1 MKIVIADVKAG
12 KCYQRELPKDKES
25 LLIGKK
31 IRDKMDGS
39 LVGLAGFTLQ
49 ITGGS
54 DVAGVPMR
62 TEITGQRRIKA
73 LLSGGTGIRNL
84 RKGSRRVKVVA
95 GNTISL
101 QTAQLNTK
109 ILEYGAKPLEELGFV
124 LTPKEKKEKKGE
136 APAKKKSQIS

>member
-1 MKIVIADVKAG
+1 MKVVVADVKAG

-31 IRDKMDGS
+31 LRDSMDGS
-39 LVGLAGFTLQ
+39 LVGLPGFTLK

-84 RKGSRRVKVVA
+84 RKGGRKVKVVA

-109 ILEYGAKPLEELGFV
+109 IAEYGAKPLEELGFV
-124 LTPKEKKEKKGE
+124 LTPKEKKEKKE
-136 APAKKKSQIS
+136 EKAPAKKKK